1 MQAGQATPA
10 CLREYGKSPSLP
22 QAAVD
27 AHALLV
33 TTTTAMQLCEHGGST
48 DRRCTFGWTVP
59 TPSIIA
65 IRGQHGGSGELSRR
79 SDCHW
84 LRGRS
89 SARQCA
95 VAVPHH
101 ARQFGPCPG
110 SQNTTVSAECLW
122 REHDWWR
129 QQLCSAHAHQSHCLH
144 ARHRRGNELRGGSGR
159 VKSTSSVTV
168 ICTGLC
174 TANARKEKEKEK
186 KISRSGRAA
195 PGGLRVKSVHG
206 DT

>member
-1 MQAGQATPA
+1 LHDALLHPYGRTTPKERNYTEKPTCINGCAPMKLGIQLASNPRCKIRSLQCGA

-48 DRRCTFGWTVP
+48 DRRCMFGWTVP

-101 ARQFGPCPG
+101 ARQ
-110 SQNTTVSAECLW
+110 
-122 REHDWWR
+122 
-129 QQLCSAHAHQSHCLH
+129 
-144 ARHRRGNELRGGSGR
+144 
-159 VKSTSSVTV
+159 
-168 ICTGLC
+168 
-174 TANARKEKEKEK
+174 
-186 KISRSGRAA
+186 
-195 PGGLRVKSVHG
+195 
-206 DT
+206 